1 MKLMK
6 KVKVLVLMFGG
17 VSALWAES
25 EPKMELFSPDG
36 SHYVS
41 FEVRRTAS
49 GTNELCYR
57 VDYRGAPVIETSRA
71 GLIWTIVS
79 GKCHLECVIWNNL
92 DVGWIIWTLIL

>member
-1 MKLMK
+1 MEDINKIKMKLMK

-41 FEVRRTAS
+41 FVER
-49 GTNELCYR
+49 L
-57 VDYRGAPVIETSRA
+57 RGRMN
-71 GLIWTIVS
+71 
-79 GKCHLECVIWNNL
+79 CVI
-92 DVGWIIWTLIL
+92 VWIIGELL